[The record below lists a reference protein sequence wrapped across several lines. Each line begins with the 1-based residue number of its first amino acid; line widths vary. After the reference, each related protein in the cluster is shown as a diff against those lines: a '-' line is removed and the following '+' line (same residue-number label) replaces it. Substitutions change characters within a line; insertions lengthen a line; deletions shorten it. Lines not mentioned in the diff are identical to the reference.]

1 MQRNSL
7 ILSPSRINGWLE
19 CEHYLRLYASQR
31 GSFSSGTTTE
41 AIENA
46 LKAVWNIEE
55 SDAISLINSGEVKIN
70 GDQATLG
77 QSVQVESD
85 KITIGGNLLTPRP
98 KKFMDLLTERGNS
111 HEADCLQAF
120 KDSSLV
126 GEVFQRPDWN
136 RSGGETFNEYLT
148 RLNLENP
155 LSGNNDVVFQM
166 PLLVDDEIR
175 GIADFLIAVQGEEG
189 MYEPVDSKL
198 ARSGA
203 KASHILQLLFYA
215 EAIST
220 TEGTDIPKNLHVM
233 LGSRPPED
241 FIEELWGTE
250 TDGESISEKVSQSH
264 FETRKYWWYWK
275 RLRNQ
280 LRKSVKEAIELGT
293 EGSVP
298 DKNAFCGF
306 CEYQDECDKEWK
318 QTDSLVLLAGANTSD
333 RKKLRETGIKT
344 VTGLAI
350 LDKETFGDGIEDLSD
365 STLED
370 FEKAKDNY
378 SNQGHQA
385 FTELEQDF
393 VGVLPDMNP
402 DRLVKLWRQARLQF
416 TTLFQRNTSG
426 GIYTHFFSRQEME
439 AKEIEGQEKG
449 EANKTILTIPA
460 PAQGDIYL
468 DFEGHPFW
476 CSEEGG
482 LIFLFGYIHLA
493 NKSKRRE
500 EQLANADEELN
511 DWQFV
516 DLWAHNKGEESEQAK
531 KLVNDLYERWLADK
545 SMHIYHY
552 NHTEQTLLQGI
563 VGPGSSSGSI
573 VSFLSQLGI
582 VLDPFSIEEAR
593 LKELLQHNVFVDL
606 LPIARNSFQ
615 AGLPSY
621 SLKKVEKLTGYKRQA
636 EEVQKGAGAVMLYE
650 LIANRERFHVSVD
663 EATEYMEAIN
673 AYNLDDV
680 QATRYVHEW
689 LWNQHCEESKR
700 AGGDFK
706 LEESSKENSND
717 EDREA
722 EQAIQR
728 QISDFILEQ
737 RANE

>member
-46 LKAVWNIEE
+46 LKGVWNIEE

-70 GDQATLG
+70 GGQATLG

-85 KITIGGNLLTPRP
+85 RITIGGNLLTPRP

-148 RLNLENP
+148 RLNFENP

-215 EAIST
+215 EAISI

-250 TDGESISEKVSQSH
+250 TDEESISEKVSQSH

-476 CSEEGG
+476 SAEEGG
-482 LIFLFGYIHLA
+482 LIFLFGYIHLV

-500 EQLANADEELN
+500 EQLVNADEELN